1 MPSVNLSV
9 LLRVIV
15 KVKEGLEAVWRDTK
29 NHEHEEALRHEIDR
43 LEAVIRQ
50 LEGVV
55 FD

>member
-15 KVKEGLEAVWRDTK
+15 RVKEGLEEVWRETK
-29 NHEHEEALRHEIDR
+29 NHDHEEALRREIDR

-50 LEGVV
+50 LEEVV
-55 FD
+55 LD